1 MIKELKNK
9 PHFELITTNEAL
21 TDACRRALEKKEV
34 ALDTEFVRVRS
45 YYPKLGLVQLYDGEQ
60 VSLID
65 PNEINDFSPLIEL
78 LSAQNVMKVLF
89 NLSNNTMN

>member
-21 TDACRRALEKKEV
+21 ADACRRALEKKEV

-45 YYPKLGLVQLYDGEQ
+45 YYPKLGLVQL
-60 VSLID
+60 
-65 PNEINDFSPLIEL
+65 
-78 LSAQNVMKVLF
+78 
-89 NLSNNTMN
+89 